1 MNYIVKNEYLTAKQ
15 TKKICAKEAKVELKF
30 SLKSLRILFLSKDK
44 NGTKIKNFVYFWL
57 WNFKKNFVYF
67 AKKLLRA
74 LRLKHPNFR
83 NYSFLFFLKSQMP
96 TPSILAHLQHLQPFF
111 YCF

>member
-1 MNYIVKNEYLTAKQ
+1 VNYIVKNEYLTAKQ

-57 WNFKKNFVYF
+57 WNFKKTLFTLRKTF
-67 AKKLLRA
+67 ACFAVK
-74 LRLKHPNFR
+74 
-83 NYSFLFFLKSQMP
+83 
-96 TPSILAHLQHLQPFF
+96 TP
-111 YCF
+111 